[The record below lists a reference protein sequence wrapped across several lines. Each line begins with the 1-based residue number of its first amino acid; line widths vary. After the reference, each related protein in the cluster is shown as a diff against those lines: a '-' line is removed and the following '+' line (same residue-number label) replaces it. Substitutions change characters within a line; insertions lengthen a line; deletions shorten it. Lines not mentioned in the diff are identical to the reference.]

1 MQSPYGPSRRMDSSA
16 GDLTSELFVSS
27 PLTPASALR
36 VDSCQAV
43 PAWVAEV
50 EAEMIV
56 APMDWQLLAE
66 RGTAW
71 MSYWDRHVRG
81 GDRMASR

>member
-1 MQSPYGPSRRMDSSA
+1 M
-16 GDLTSELFVSS
+16 
-27 PLTPASALR
+27 
-36 VDSCQAV
+36 

-56 APMDWQLLAE
+56 APMDWQMLAE

-81 GDRMASR
+81 SDRMVSR